1 MTTTEYYIF
10 PQINETDRTRQN
22 QTREKKGKGG
32 TKHEDD
38 KEIEQTFL
46 KTIPN
51 FRCSK
56 EDGRQ

>member
-1 MTTTEYYIF
+1 MKLIEPDKIKH
-10 PQINETDRTRQN
+10 EK
-22 QTREKKGKGG
+22 KKGKGG